1 MKISNPAL
9 LLLMAPAL
17 YSCSGDKPEEEKPE
31 KPNVLFIAVDDLRP
45 ELNCYGQSQIHS
57 PNIDRLASEGTLFNR
72 AYCNIPVCGASRASL
87 LTGLRPARERF
98 LYYYTRA
105 DDDAPDVVCLSQHF
119 KNNGYT
125 TISNGKIFHHQ
136 DDRAESWDENWRPE
150 ITSTWRDYQLA
161 DNIRRDTSGN
171 KRGPAVESADVPDS
185 AYFDGKIAL
194 KSIKDLKKL
203 KEKGE
208 PFFLAAGFLKPHLP
222 FNAPEKYWQLYPEEE
237 IELPDNDYQPAGAP
251 DAAMMN
257 WGELRAYG
265 GIPDKGPLTDSA
277 ARKLIQGYYSCV
289 SYTDAQIGKVL
300 DALEDLDLA
309 ENTIVV
315 LWGDH
320 GWNLREH
327 GLWCKHCLFRTSL
340 RSTLIVDVPW
350 LTEGNKTS
358 GVVEF
363 VDIYPSLCDMAGL
376 EKPGHL
382 QGESFTYLLEDP
394 SAEGKAGVVSQW
406 FDGLTV
412 NTGDYAYTVWY
423 TDEKEQYSRM
433 LYDHQNDPE
442 ENINISEDPDNQSL
456 ISELHKLLHEN
467 KGENY
472 WE

>member
-1 MKISNPAL
+1 MKLSKPAF
-9 LLLMAPAL
+9 LLLMTPAL
-17 YSCSGDKPEEEKPE
+17 FSCSGDKPKGEKPQ

-45 ELNCYGQSQIHS
+45 ELNCYGQTQIQS
-57 PNIDRLASEGTLFNR
+57 PNIDRLASEGTIFNR

-98 LYYYTRA
+98 LHYYTRA
-105 DDDAPDVVCLSQHF
+105 DEDAPGVVCLSQHF

-136 DDRAESWDENWRPE
+136 DDRAESWDENWRPK
-150 ITSTWRDYQLA
+150 ITSTWRDYQLEE
-161 DNIRRDTSGN
+161 NIRRDTSGN
-171 KRGPAVESADVPDS
+171 KRGPAVESADVSDS

-194 KSIKDLKKL
+194 KTIKDLKKL

-237 IELPDNDYQPAGAP
+237 VELPDNDYKPVGAP

-257 WGELRAYG
+257 WGELRNYG

-277 ARKLIQGYYSCV
+277 ARRLIRGYYSCV

-327 GLWCKHCLFRTSL
+327 GLWCKHCLFQTSL

-350 LTEGNKTS
+350 ITEGNKTN
-358 GVVEF
+358 GMVEF

-382 QGESFTYLLEDP
+382 QGKSFRYLLEDP

-412 NTGDYAYTVWY
+412 NTGEYAYTVWY
-423 TDEKEQYSRM
+423 TDEKEQYGRM
-433 LYDHQNDPE
+433 LYDHQKDWE
-442 ENINISEDPDNQSL
+442 ENINISEDPENQSL
-456 ISELHKLLHEN
+456 ISDLHKLLHEN
-467 KGENY
+467 KGEDY

>member
-1 MKISNPAL
+1 M
-9 LLLMAPAL
+9 
-17 YSCSGDKPEEEKPE
+17 
-31 KPNVLFIAVDDLRP
+31 
-45 ELNCYGQSQIHS
+45 
-57 PNIDRLASEGTLFNR
+57 
-72 AYCNIPVCGASRASL
+72 
-87 LTGLRPARERF
+87 
-98 LYYYTRA
+98 
-105 DDDAPDVVCLSQHF
+105 
-119 KNNGYT
+119 
-125 TISNGKIFHHQ
+125 
-136 DDRAESWDENWRPE
+136 
-150 ITSTWRDYQLA
+150 
-161 DNIRRDTSGN
+161 
-171 KRGPAVESADVPDS
+171 
-185 AYFDGKIAL
+185 
-194 KSIKDLKKL
+194 
-203 KEKGE
+203 
-208 PFFLAAGFLKPHLP
+208 
-222 FNAPEKYWQLYPEEE
+222 
-237 IELPDNDYQPAGAP
+237 
-251 DAAMMN
+251 
-257 WGELRAYG
+257 
-265 GIPDKGPLTDSA
+265 GPLTGCF

-382 QGESFTYLLEDP
+382 QGKSFTYLLEDP

-423 TDEKEQYSRM
+423 TDEKEQCSRM

-442 ENINISEDPDNQSL
+442 ENKNISEDPDNQSL

-467 KGENY
+467 KGENF